1 MFIYLFN
8 QYSKQ
13 LFQCRADRITVRII
27 KANKADWLR
36 PDISR
41 NATGSWYTEKKEA
54 NRQNIGFVSLNNF
67 TFANLVM
74 KLKMFPYF
82 STSLPAVASVQVS
95 NSINYYFPWCALE
108 LEFQTLGVIDV
119 LELVIPYCGGCP
131 MSALQD
137 VQQHPLPFP
146 LRCQE
151 YFLYKS

>member
-95 NSINYYFPWCALE
+95 NSINYYFP
-108 LEFQTLGVIDV
+108 
-119 LELVIPYCGGCP
+119 
-131 MSALQD
+131 
-137 VQQHPLPFP
+137 
-146 LRCQE
+146 
-151 YFLYKS
+151 